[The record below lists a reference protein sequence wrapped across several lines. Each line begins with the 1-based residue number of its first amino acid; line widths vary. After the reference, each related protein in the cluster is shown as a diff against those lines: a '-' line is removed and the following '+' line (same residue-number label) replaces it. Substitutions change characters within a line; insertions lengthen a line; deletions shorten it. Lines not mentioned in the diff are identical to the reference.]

1 MSTNELLFFAG
12 VLGTL
17 YIVSQTSAEK
27 TPLDR
32 VSEDPGPTDDV
43 RRHRHSE
50 PPHCT
55 SDEKIVGGG
64 CVATQFDQTTGCH
77 MNDEASCFIEMLH
90 LNQEEFNEL
99 KH

>member
-17 YIVSQTSAEK
+17 YIVSQTDAKK
-27 TPLDR
+27 TPPER

-43 RRHRHSE
+43 RRH
-50 PPHCT
+50 
-55 SDEKIVGGG
+55 K
-64 CVATQFDQTTGCH
+64 TTGCH